1 MPLRNQ
7 SDRERYANKCIQE
20 ARILDNAID
29 KLPSP
34 SRGSYNKNEGS
45 HFEVIPKLME
55 FLKLKDLSMLYL
67 EISVLY
73 VCIFK

>member
-1 MPLRNQ
+1 M
-7 SDRERYANKCIQE
+7 
-20 ARILDNAID
+20 DNAID

-34 SRGSYNKNEGS
+34 SRGSYSRSEGS

-67 EISVLY
+67 EISVLFY
-73 VCIFK
+73 CNF